1 ANLGIVT
8 ADLKRRFPGPADWTL
23 DALPLHDAVVG
34 HVQTILYV
42 LLGAVGFLLLIAAAN
57 VANLLLARAA
67 GREREMAVRGAL
79 GAGRARIAA
88 QLLTESV
95 VLAVLAGVLGLAVA
109 SWGTRVLIAVAPQGI
124 PRLNEVRMSTP
135 VFLFAL
141 ATASACGLL
150 FGLDRKSTR

>member
-1 ANLGIVT
+1 MIV
-8 ADLKRRFPGPADWTL
+8 G
-23 DALPLHDAVVG
+23 AVR
-34 HVQTILYV
+34 QILYV

-67 GREREMAVRGAL
+67 GREREIAVRGAL

-95 VLAVLAGVLGLAVA
+95 VLAVVAGVLGLAVA

-141 ATASACGLL
+141 STASACGLL
-150 FGLDRKSTR
+150 FGLIPALRASRVDPMLALRYE